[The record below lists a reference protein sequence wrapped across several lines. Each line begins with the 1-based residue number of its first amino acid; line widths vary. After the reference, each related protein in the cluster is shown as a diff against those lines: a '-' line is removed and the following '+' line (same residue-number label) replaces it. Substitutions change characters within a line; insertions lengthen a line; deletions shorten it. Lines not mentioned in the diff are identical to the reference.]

1 MVKTPPILSKVVQ
14 VEDNAKKNTK
24 FFSFCMVK
32 FSTTVLAEGQ
42 NKPMDMGKRITFAPI
57 TYVAAVDEA
66 DEDINITIATLPLTE
81 TNMAEMTSA
90 VISWFETENA
100 NSEMNMANHDF
111 CISSRRP
118 DSEWLAAGLQTA
130 GGWMGVMEKLTARAE
145 KLTARA
151 EKLTARAEKQKK
163 EQGISGKIPTYPL

>member
-32 FSTTVLAEGQ
+32 FSTTVSAEGQ
-42 NKPMDMGKRITFAPI
+42 NKPMDMGKHITFAPI
-57 TYVAAVDEA
+57 ASVAAVDEA
-66 DEDINITIATLPLTE
+66 DGDISTTIATLPLTE
-81 TNMAEMTSA
+81 TNLGEMTSA
-90 VISWFETENA
+90 VISRFETRNA

-130 GGWMGVMEKLTARAE
+130 SGWMGVVEKLTAWAE
-145 KLTARA
+145 KLTAQ
-151 EKLTARAEKQKK
+151 AEKQKK

>member
-1 MVKTPPILSKVVQ
+1 
-14 VEDNAKKNTK
+14 
-24 FFSFCMVK
+24 MVK

-57 TYVAAVDEA
+57 APVAA
-66 DEDINITIATLPLTE
+66 INEGVRKLQIVGTTLPLTE
-81 TNMAEMTSA
+81 TNLAEMTSA
-90 VISWFETENA
+90 VISRFETENA

-118 DSEWLAAGLQTA
+118 DSEGLAAGLQTA

-145 KLTARA
+145 KLTAWMEKLTGVM
-151 EKLTARAEKQKK
+151 EKLTARMEKQKK

>member
-32 FSTTVLAEGQ
+32 TPPILTKDGAKGAKL
-42 NKPMDMGKRITFAPI
+42 KRKHIDS
-57 TYVAAVDEA
+57 AAVA
-66 DEDINITIATLPLTE
+66 SVASINEGVRKLRIVGATLPLTE
-81 TNMAEMTSA
+81 TNLEEMTSA
-90 VISWFETENA
+90 VISRFETGNA
-100 NSEMNMANHDF
+100 NSEMNMENHDF
-111 CISSRRP
+111 CISSRRL

-130 GGWMGVMEKLTARAE
+130 GGWTGFVEKLTAQAE
-145 KLTARA
+145 KLTGAM